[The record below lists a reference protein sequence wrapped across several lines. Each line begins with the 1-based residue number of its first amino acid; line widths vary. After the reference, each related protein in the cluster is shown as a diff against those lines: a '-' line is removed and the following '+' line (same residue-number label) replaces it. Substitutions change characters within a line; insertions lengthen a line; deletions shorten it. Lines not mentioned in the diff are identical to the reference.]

1 MTRIILNSIVLI
13 VFVSNLQRAN
23 AASWSDVVSSDIA
36 LLCETDVCSETLY
49 NQCPS
54 HVAIEFKDNSSQEI
68 NDNALKLTIIKEKVR
83 QSEGWPY
90 QISEY
95 QDYYYSPKPGRID
108 IFKTSYNN
116 TRLYLIRINR
126 ETLNGTIR
134 YSKKNT
140 SILDFVSGDYDYG
153 SSNLRGEASLV
164 CKIDSDARKIIYKI
178 VEERETE
185 RREKQRYENM
195 IEADKKRDAYR
206 ARALAEEEAEEERLN
221 AEAERQREIDKE
233 INEKRNKR
241 QF

>member
-23 AASWSDVVSSDIA
+23 AVSWSDVVSSDIA

-49 NQCPS
+49 NKCPS
-54 HVAIEFKDNSSQEI
+54 HIAIEFKDNHSQEI
-68 NDNALKLTIIKEKVR
+68 NDNALKLTIIKEKIR

-108 IFKTSYNN
+108 IFKMSYNN
-116 TRLYLIRINR
+116 TRSYLIRINR

-140 SILDFVSGDYDYG
+140 SILDFVSRDYDYG
-153 SSNLRGEASLV
+153 SSNLRGEASLL
-164 CKIDSDARKIIYKI
+164 CKIEPDARKIIYKI

-185 RREKQRYENM
+185 RREKQRYKNM
-195 IEADKKRDAYR
+195 IEADKKRDDYR
-206 ARALAEEEAEEERLN
+206 ARALAEEERQK